1 MPAGSKELAMT
12 TQASPHAGDDP
23 LFPMPPLT
31 EQALRVAVSA
41 VDLAAAVRFENEFH
55 AAWQEAVQTD
65 STVPMH
71 TFLHRWA
78 VFVALRRVPA
88 RARRLRELEQAIAD
102 ADTLDAARP
111 AAAEIAAM
119 LDKAAREAAA

>member
-1 MPAGSKELAMT
+1 MSIGVVE
-12 TQASPHAGDDP
+12 PHQDEP

-31 EQALRVAVSA
+31 EQALRVAVSRL
-41 VDLAAAVRFENEFH
+41 DPAAAVRFETEFH

-78 VFVALRRVPA
+78 VFVALHRYPA
-88 RARRLRELEQAIAD
+88 RSARLHELERAVAG
-102 ADTLDAARP
+102 AGTRDAARA
-111 AAAEIAAM
+111 AAAEVGAL
-119 LDKAAREAAA
+119 LDVASREVRA

>member
-1 MPAGSKELAMT
+1 MVGEQSVEM
-12 TQASPHAGDDP
+12 SGDVP
-23 LFPMPPLT
+23 LFPMPPVT
-31 EQALRVAVSA
+31 EQALRVAVLS
-41 VDLAAAVRFENEFH
+41 LEPAAAVRFEQEFH

-71 TFLHRWA
+71 TFLRRWA

-88 RARRLRELEQAIAD
+88 RASRLRELEQAIAN
-102 ADTLDAARP
+102 ADTLAAARP

-119 LDKAAREAAA
+119 LDEAAREAAA